1 MAASIDWDDDTPRPL
16 DDIARLAFPD
26 GGVTRET
33 LLRNVRSGRLNAYR
47 PGKAYLTSLRDVRAM
62 IEATRVVV
70 SLRSPRSMP
79 AVPNALGLTESDLA
93 NMGCERA
100 LQELRDRVDR
110 DQAEKKRLREEE
122 RARTASE
129 RLRAAKARRSKRAKA
144 R

>member
-1 MAASIDWDDDTPRPL
+1 
-16 DDIARLAFPD
+16 
-26 GGVTRET
+26 
-33 LLRNVRSGRLNAYR
+33 
-47 PGKAYLTSLRDVRAM
+47 
-62 IEATRVVV
+62 
-70 SLRSPRSMP
+70 
-79 AVPNALGLTESDLA
+79 
-93 NMGCERA
+93 MGCERA